1 MPFRSGNRGVLLHF
15 TSTTDADLQCAYTGK
30 QLIESDLVEI
40 GSLISFAV
48 TPL

>member
-1 MPFRSGNRGVLLHF
+1 MPFRSENGGVPLHF
-15 TSTTDADLQCAYTGK
+15 TSTTDADLQCTYTGK
-30 QLIESDLVEI
+30 QLIESDLVKI